1 LPYSTLSDASA
12 QFTTA
17 IFLSS
22 DGIMLPMSPYSFSP
36 HGKTWNPVSYE
47 AEREHCLIGNF
58 AQAETCGAKPAVA
71 PAKQTVCGVKA
82 TMSIKR
88 LGNPQKNHEI
98 P

>member
-1 LPYSTLSDASA
+1 
-12 QFTTA
+12 
-17 IFLSS
+17 
-22 DGIMLPMSPYSFSP
+22 MSPYSLSP
-36 HGKTWNPVSYE
+36 HEKTWNPVSYE
-47 AEREHCLIGNF
+47 AEREHRLNSNF

-82 TMSIKR
+82 TMYKRLFKLSIKH